1 MSKHFID
8 SWQFA
13 NCKAYALMVEG
24 NYVGKFLV
32 AYPKDGAGTLR
43 AGLCVFHGLTENPL
57 SNCDFSKV
65 GKAVGFGY
73 DKETAALLD
82 VLRQFGHDVKDNG
95 QGVESVFK
103 GFGIT
108 AIRII

>member
-1 MSKHFID
+1 MSKRFID
-8 SWQFA
+8 SWQFEH
-13 NCKAYALMVEG
+13 CRAYALMIEG

-32 AYPKDGAGTLR
+32 AYPKGGAEMLR
-43 AGLCVFHGLTENPL
+43 AAVSVFPGVTENPL

-65 GKAVGFGY
+65 GKAGGGGY

-82 VLRQFGHDVKDNG
+82 VLCQFGHDAKDNG

-108 AIRII
+108 AIRIV

>member
-13 NCKAYALMVEG
+13 HCKAYVLMIEG

-32 AYPKDGAGTLR
+32 AYPKDGAERLR
-43 AGLCVFHGLTENPL
+43 AALCVFADSTL
-57 SNCDFSKV
+57 SNCDFSKT
-65 GKAVGFGY
+65 GKARGCGY

-82 VLRQFGHDVKDNG
+82 VLRQFGHDVKDDG
-95 QGVESVFK
+95 HGVESVFK
-103 GFGIT
+103 SFGIT
-108 AIRII
+108 AIRIV

>member
-32 AYPKDGAGTLR
+32 AHPNDGAGTLR
-43 AGLCVFHGLTENPL
+43 CGIVVDSGLTENQL
-57 SNCDFSKV
+57 SNCDFSKT

-73 DKETAALLD
+73 DKETAALLN

-103 GFGIT
+103 SFGIA
-108 AIRII
+108 AIRIV

>member
-1 MSKHFID
+1 MSRHFIN

-13 NCKAYALMVEG
+13 NCKAYALMIEG
-24 NYVGKFLV
+24 NYVGRFLV
-32 AYPKDGAGTLR
+32 SYPKDGAGILR
-43 AGLCVFHGLTENPL
+43 AGLLVFPGLTENPL